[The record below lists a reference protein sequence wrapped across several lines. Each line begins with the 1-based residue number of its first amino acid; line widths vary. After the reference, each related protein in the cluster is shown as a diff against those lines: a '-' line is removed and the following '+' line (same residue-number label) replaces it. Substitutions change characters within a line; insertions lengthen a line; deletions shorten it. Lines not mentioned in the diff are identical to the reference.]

1 MTKKTGKSSKKQMYI
16 AAGGGTVLCAA
27 LAVLIAA
34 RLAPDDKQLAANTSA
49 AESKPAVSVE
59 ISPAEPE
66 YKKPT
71 ETKKPPESTD
81 TGPDNTAPDTAVTEI
96 DPDQESKN
104 FIDNGGIEVKQNFP
118 EPEKTNEP
126 PAPPVIED
134 EEMLTNPDQEP
145 TYEPEQ
151 VDSQQ
156 TAPEKT
162 SDTPKHGDKKNG
174 MVYING
180 FGWVADEGGGGVCE
194 PAPSMRENGNKV
206 GYFG

>member
-59 ISPAEPE
+59 ISSAESE

-71 ETKKPPESTD
+71 ETEKPPESTD
-81 TGPDNTAPDTAVTEI
+81 TGTDSSIPET
-96 DPDQESKN
+96 DPEQESKD
-104 FIDNGGIEVKQNFP
+104 FIENGGIEVEQNFP
-118 EPEKTNEP
+118 EPEKKNEP

-134 EEMLTNPDQEP
+134 ENMLTNPDQKP
-145 TYEPEQ
+145 TYKPEQ
-151 VDSQQ
+151 VETQQ

-162 SDTPKHGDKKNG
+162 SDTPKHGDKKDG
-174 MVYING
+174 MIYING
-180 FGWVADEGGGGVCE
+180 FGWVADEGGGGECE
-194 PAPSMRENGNKV
+194 PAPDMRENGNKV